1 MFFPYSASPPP
12 LKGSSDETQ
21 AGAAAD
27 GSTEPSPLS
36 AVLETRRG
44 GEPAPE
50 VLSAQSTVQQPS
62 VPSQTLPSARGVD
75 DLQRSRPGCLLT
87 GIAAAVGALAGAA
100 VAGLILVV
108 VLSNDDAPSTAE
120 ATAMQPASVPDDAV
134 DTDDDFDEASL
145 QPAQQSV
152 SSALQGNDEG
162 AAVGE
167 SAPAESTGDTDFW
180 SQVLANANLFGSS
193 ASDDSPTAGDSSSS
207 GDETIDLDPNVLAE
221 TWARM
226 LAGAS
231 DQPGAPLGSRIEGI
245 NVKAVLEEVQ
255 ESVVIVK
262 IATDDGGEGGG
273 SGFVVSSR
281 GHIVTNAHVVEDADT
296 VDVRLFGGE
305 LLSAEVIASDST
317 RDLAVL
323 KIDRDGLPAVRL
335 GSTDGVEVGDE
346 VIAIGNA
353 LDIIGEPTVTAG
365 IVSGLDRY
373 IEFPDGKRLV
383 KLIQTDAAINPG
395 NSGGPLVNAAG
406 EVIGVNTAIQASSS
420 TLRGIAEGI
429 GYAIS
434 IDHARPIIDQLL
446 EGVVQAKAYLGVRII
461 SVEDFIASNRVPEEP
476 DDPDANLGD
485 RGPETVEPGPDPDDD
500 LADVDVAPEVTY
512 GALVVGIDA
521 GEAADQAGI
530 EPGDVIIEFD
540 GVEIRTSEDLV
551 VEILAR
557 LPGSRVELGVIGGDG
572 RLRSVELILGSFVPD
587 DTAG

>member
-1 MFFPYSASPPP
+1 M
-12 LKGSSDETQ
+12 
-21 AGAAAD
+21 
-27 GSTEPSPLS
+27 
-36 AVLETRRG
+36 
-44 GEPAPE
+44 
-50 VLSAQSTVQQPS
+50 
-62 VPSQTLPSARGVD
+62 
-75 DLQRSRPGCLLT
+75 
-87 GIAAAVGALAGAA
+87 
-100 VAGLILVV
+100 AGLILLV
-108 VLSNDDAPSTAE
+108 VLGNDDTPRIVE
-120 ATAMQPASVPDDAV
+120 ATAPQPASMLVDAV
-134 DTDDDFDEASL
+134 GPDASTDISNADDFDAASL

-152 SSALQGNDEG
+152 ASALRDNDEG
-162 AAVGE
+162 AGAAS
-167 SAPAESTGDTDFW
+167 SAPEGSTGDADFW
-180 SQVLANANLFGSS
+180 SQVLANVDLFASLTSDDSAAAGGSS
-193 ASDDSPTAGDSSSS
+193 AT
-207 GDETIDLDPNVLAE
+207 GDEAIDLDPNVLAE

-226 LAGAS
+226 LDGAS
-231 DQPGAPLGSRIEGI
+231 NQPGAPLGSRIEGI
-245 NVKAVLEEVQ
+245 NVKAVLDEVQ

-262 IATDDGGEGGG
+262 VATDDGEGGG

-281 GHIVTNAHVVEDADT
+281 GHIVTNAHVVEDAVT

-323 KIDRDGLPAVRL
+323 KVDREGLPAVRL

-461 SVEDFIASNRVPEEP
+461 SVEDFIASNRAPEEP
-476 DDPDANLGD
+476 DDPGGSLRDS
-485 RGPETVEPGPDPDDD
+485 GPETVEPGPDPDDE
-500 LADVDVAPEVTY
+500 LADVAVAAEVTY
-512 GALVVGIDA
+512 GALVVGVDA
-521 GEAADQAGI
+521 GEAADEAGI

-540 GVEIRTSEDLV
+540 GAEIRTSEDLV

-557 LPGSRVELGVIGGDG
+557 LPGTRVELGVIGGDG
-572 RLRSVELILGSFVPD
+572 RLRRVELELGSFVPD